1 MSNFFTDELNY
12 HKAKHSLRQLV
23 ASFDLSAL
31 ERAGLEP
38 DLEDLDQF
46 IDKLESEV
54 IHIAAFGMVGRGKS
68 SLLNAL
74 LGYAA
79 FTTGPTHGVT
89 RTHQRAGWQGI
100 PGPNR
105 GSATTG
111 SKAANSPQPET
122 QSQRVSLYGPGAQMV
137 LIDTPGLDEVNG
149 SERALLAERV
159 AQQADLILFVVSGD
173 MTRLEYEALAQ
184 LREANK
190 PMLLVFN
197 KIDQYPEVD
206 RQAVYD
212 KIRNERVRQL
222 LSPAEVVMA
231 AASPRIAKAIQHP
244 DGSITAELTQG
255 VPEVEALRHRIL
267 EVLRQEGRSLLALNT
282 LLFADRV
289 QQNWLDRKLES
300 RDQQAQDLI
309 WQAAQAKALAVALNP
324 FTVVDALS
332 GLAIDVALIL
342 RLAKLYGLPLTPHK
356 ATQLLQKILLS
367 MLSLGAGEWVA
378 MLGLGSLKSML
389 GLAAPGS
396 GGLSLGAYASVAITQ
411 ATLAGMSSYAIGTA
425 ARTYLAQGSTWGP
438 QGPKAAIAQ
447 ILARLDEGSITARI
461 RSDLQKHITP
471 NPQALEPESFGPE
484 GIPT

>member
-1 MSNFFTDELNY
+1 MSNFFSDELNY

-31 ERAGLEP
+31 ERAGLEA

-46 IDKLESEV
+46 IEKLESEV

-100 PGPNR
+100 PGR
-105 GSATTG
+105 MAG
-111 SKAANSPQPET
+111 SKASNAPQGET
-122 QSQRVSLYGPGAQMV
+122 QPRRASLCGAGAQMV

-173 MTRLEYEALAQ
+173 MTRLEYDALAQ

-222 LSPAEVVMA
+222 LSPEEVVMA

-244 DGSITAELTQG
+244 DGSITAELTKG
-255 VPEVEALRHRIL
+255 EPDVKALRQRIL
-267 EVLRQEGRSLLALNT
+267 EVLQQEGRSLLALNT

-342 RLAKLYGLPLTPHK
+342 RLAQLYGLPLTPHK

-378 MLGLGSLKSML
+378 ILGLGSLKSLL

-447 ILARLDEGSITARI
+447 ILAQLDEGSITARI

-471 NPQALEPESFGPE
+471 KPPSFGPE

>member
-1 MSNFFTDELNY
+1 MPMPSPLTDDLNY
-12 HKAKHSLRQLV
+12 HKAKQSLRQLV

-31 ERAGLEP
+31 ERAGLEA

-46 IDKLESEV
+46 IHKLESEV

-89 RTHQRAGWQGI
+89 RSQQRAWWHGI
-100 PGPNR
+100 PGVSARSLPSESPADIPN
-105 GSATTG
+105 GS
-111 SKAANSPQPET
+111 QM
-122 QSQRVSLYGPGAQMV
+122 VSLSHWSGARME

-149 SERALLAERV
+149 SERAQLAERV

-173 MTRLEYEALAQ
+173 MTRLEYDALAQ

-190 PMLLVFN
+190 PLLLVFN
-197 KIDQYPEVD
+197 KIDQYPELD
-206 RQAVYD
+206 RLEVYD
-212 KIRNERVRQL
+212 KIRNVRVRQL
-222 LSPAEVVMA
+222 LSPDEVVMA
-231 AASPRIAKAIQHP
+231 AASPRVAQAIQHP
-244 DGSITAELTQG
+244 DGTISAQLTVG
-255 VPEVEALRHRIL
+255 SPDVEALRHRIL
-267 EVLRQEGRSLLALNT
+267 AVLRREGRSLIALNT

-289 QQNWLDRKLES
+289 QQDWLDRKLAS
-300 RDQQAQDLI
+300 REQQAQDLI

-332 GLAIDVALIL
+332 GLAIDVTMIM
-342 RLAKLYGLPLTPHK
+342 RLAQLYGLPLTPHK
-356 ATQLLQKILLS
+356 ASQLLQKIMVS

-378 MLGLGSLKSML
+378 VLGLGSLKSFL
-389 GLAAPGS
+389 GLAAPVS

-411 ATLAGMSSYAIGTA
+411 ATLAGVSSYAIGTA

-438 QGPKAAIAQ
+438 RGPKAAIAQ
-447 ILARLDEGSITARI
+447 ILDHLDEGSITARI
-461 RSDLQKHITP
+461 RSDLQKHTQP
-471 NPQALEPESFGPE
+471 SPQGSLDPKNYKNYKNY
-484 GIPT
+484 